1 MKSPQNILG
10 QAKHKGDLIY
20 DYSHLDGNVHSPIHV
35 FSENLSPGHL
45 DTGEGRPCSQQL
57 WSSGP
62 AESKDCFRTWLSSLP
77 KYEEVQKPVGG
88 GAVDVDHVAD
98 AAFTLSFFLPETHGI
113 GWC

>member
-1 MKSPQNILG
+1 MEIKIKYPTPSKSLANI
-10 QAKHKGDLIY
+10 Q
-20 DYSHLDGNVHSPIHV
+20 SPIHV

-62 AESKDCFRTWLSSLP
+62 AGSKDCFRICF
-77 KYEEVQKPVGG
+77 KYKEVQEPVGG

-98 AAFTLSFFLPETHGI
+98 AAFTFSCLLPANHGT
-113 GWC
+113 G